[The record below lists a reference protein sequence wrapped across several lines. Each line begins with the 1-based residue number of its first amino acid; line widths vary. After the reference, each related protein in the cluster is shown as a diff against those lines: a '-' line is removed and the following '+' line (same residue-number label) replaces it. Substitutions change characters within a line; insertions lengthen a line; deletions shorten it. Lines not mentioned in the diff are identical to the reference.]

1 MATSSRRDA
10 LSPTDLIQPLEFPL
24 TVERSSWVAL
34 RILPS
39 SHTNPIFVVVGDQP
53 VRASAASAEW
63 CLKSVD
69 RLWSQKMPQIAAR
82 ERDAAAAAYEH
93 ARGVY
98 RQRLAESGPRA
109 GAPAALE

>member
-1 MATSSRRDA
+1 M
-10 LSPTDLIQPLEFPL
+10 
-24 TVERSSWVAL
+24 
-34 RILPS
+34 
-39 SHTNPIFVVVGDQP
+39 
-53 VRASAASAEW
+53 RASAASAEW

-82 ERDAAAAAYEH
+82 ERDAAAAAFEH

-109 GAPAALE
+109 AR